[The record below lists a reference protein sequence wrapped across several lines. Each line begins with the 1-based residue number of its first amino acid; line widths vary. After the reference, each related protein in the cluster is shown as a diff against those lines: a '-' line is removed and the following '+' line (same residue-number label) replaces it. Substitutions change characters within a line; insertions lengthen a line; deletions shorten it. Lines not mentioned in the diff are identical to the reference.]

1 MRLNS
6 AILAERTF
14 LRNVFPYKRV
24 RSFEVKKMLRQ
35 VLFASILLLLY
46 AAQFPHTALSRTLAA
61 PATEAQGEEIPFAF
75 VNGHLISVRG
85 SIGSRANLQFLLDFG
100 TTYTLLDRTL
110 AKELEQ
116 GASLDVAHFSNSIR
130 TSEAVLPELMVGNVV
145 ARDFHVYMMD
155 ISEMPG
161 VPTGVVGV
169 IGMDFLERQN
179 VTIDFG
185 EMKIKFL
192 PPMEKN
198 VAGEHSA
205 PLAKRG
211 VGYAVDAEW
220 RGQPVKLILSTG
232 VEAVTLDQDRLREKP
247 VTLRGIKAGIIGSNF
262 TATPVSVFQTKEMT
276 LNNVKLQGA
285 GVLRKIDW
293 PVSGGDL
300 DGFLPLTALR
310 ARRVTLDFSRHL
322 LLWSV
327 SWKLPEPPDGAE
339 QHVEPASPQRKR

>member
-1 MRLNS
+1 
-6 AILAERTF
+6 
-14 LRNVFPYKRV
+14 
-24 RSFEVKKMLRQ
+24 MLRQ
-35 VLFASILLLLY
+35 VMSASILLLLY
-46 AAQFPHTALSRTLAA
+46 AAQFPHTAVSKTIAA
-61 PATEAQGEEIPFAF
+61 PTAEAQGEEIPFAF

-110 AKELEQ
+110 AKEFER

-130 TSEAVLPELMVGNVV
+130 TSEVVLPELVVGNAV

-155 ISEMPG
+155 ISEMTG
-161 VPTGVVGV
+161 VPTGVAGV

-179 VTIDFG
+179 VTVDFG

-192 PPMEKN
+192 PQPQTEKN
-198 VAGEHSA
+198 AAGEHSA
-205 PLAKRG
+205 SLARRS
-211 VGYAVDAEW
+211 VGYTVDAEW

-232 VEAVTLDQDRLREKP
+232 VEVVTLDQDRLREKP
-247 VTLRGIKAGIIGSNF
+247 VTLRGIKAGIIGSSF

-293 PVSGGDL
+293 PASGEDL

-322 LLWSV
+322 LLWSG
-327 SWKLPEPPDGAE
+327 SLKLPEPPDHAARHG
-339 QHVEPASPQRKR
+339 EPVSPPRNR

>member
-1 MRLNS
+1 
-6 AILAERTF
+6 
-14 LRNVFPYKRV
+14 
-24 RSFEVKKMLRQ
+24 MLRQ
-35 VLFASILLLLY
+35 VLSASVLLLLY
-46 AAQFPHTALSRTLAA
+46 AAQLPQTAVCRTLAP
-61 PATEAQGEEIPFAF
+61 PATEAQAAEIPFEF

-110 AKELEQ
+110 ARELER

-130 TSEAVLPELMVGNVV
+130 TSEVVLPELVVGNAV

-179 VTIDFG
+179 VTMDFG
-185 EMKIKFL
+185 EMKITFL
-192 PPMEKN
+192 PQIEKN
-198 VAGEHSA
+198 GAGEHSA
-205 PLAKRG
+205 PLAKRS

-220 RGQPVKLILSTG
+220 RGQPVKLVLSTG
-232 VEAVTLDQDRLREKP
+232 VEVVTLDQDRLREKP

-276 LNNVKLQGA
+276 LNNVKLRGA

-293 PVSGGDL
+293 PASGDDL

-310 ARRVTLDFSRHL
+310 ARYVTLDFSRQL
-322 LLWSV
+322 LLWSG
-327 SWKLPEPPDGAE
+327 SLKLPEPPDDAE
-339 QHVEPASPQRKR
+339 RHAGPASPQRKR

>member
-1 MRLNS
+1 
-6 AILAERTF
+6 
-14 LRNVFPYKRV
+14 
-24 RSFEVKKMLRQ
+24 MLRQ
-35 VLFASILLLLY
+35 VLSASVLLLLY
-46 AAQFPHTALSRTLAA
+46 AAQFSQAAVSGTLAA
-61 PATEAQGEEIPFAF
+61 PATDAQGEEIPFEF

-85 SIGSRANLQFLLDFG
+85 SIGSRTNLQFLLDFG
-100 TTYTLLDRTL
+100 TTYTLVDRTL

-116 GASLDVAHFSNSIR
+116 GVSLDVAHFSNSIH
-130 TSEAVLPELMVGNVV
+130 TSEVVLPELVVGNAV
-145 ARDFHVYMMD
+145 ARDFHVYTMD
-155 ISEMPG
+155 TSEMPG

-179 VTIDFG
+179 VSVDFG
-185 EMKIKFL
+185 EMKIRFL
-192 PPMEKN
+192 PRTEKN
-198 VAGEHSA
+198 AAGEHSA

-220 RGQPVKLILSTG
+220 RGQLVKLILSTG
-232 VEAVTLDQDRLREKP
+232 VEVVTLDQDRLREKP

-276 LNNVKLQGA
+276 LNNVKLKGT

-293 PVSGGDL
+293 PVSGDDL

-322 LLWSV
+322 LLWSG
-327 SWKLPEPPDGAE
+327 SLQPLEARAGAE
-339 QHVEPASPQRKR
+339 RQR

>member
-1 MRLNS
+1 
-6 AILAERTF
+6 
-14 LRNVFPYKRV
+14 
-24 RSFEVKKMLRQ
+24 MLRQ
-35 VLFASILLLLY
+35 VLSASILFLLY
-46 AAQFPHTALSRTLAA
+46 AAQFSQTAVSRTLAA
-61 PATEAQGEEIPFAF
+61 PASEAQAAEIPFKF
-75 VNGHLISVRG
+75 VNGHLIHLISVRG

-110 AKELEQ
+110 AKELER
-116 GASLDVAHFSNSIR
+116 GASLDVAHFANSIR
-130 TSEAVLPELMVGNVV
+130 ASEVVLPELVVGNAV
-145 ARDFHVYMMD
+145 AHDFHVYVMD

-161 VPTGVVGV
+161 VPSGVAGV

-179 VTIDFG
+179 VTMDFG

-192 PPMEKN
+192 PQMEKN

-205 PLAKRG
+205 PLAKRS

-232 VEAVTLDQDRLREKP
+232 VEVVTLDQDRLRDKP

-262 TATPVSVFQTKEMT
+262 TATPVSVFQTKEMA
-276 LNNVKLQGA
+276 LSNVKLTGA

-293 PVSGGDL
+293 PASGDEL
-300 DGFLPLTALR
+300 DGFLPLTALH

-322 LLWSV
+322 LLWSG
-327 SWKLPEPPDGAE
+327 SLKLGQSLVVDGGNILQENKA
-339 QHVEPASPQRKR
+339 PR

>member
-1 MRLNS
+1 
-6 AILAERTF
+6 
-14 LRNVFPYKRV
+14 
-24 RSFEVKKMLRQ
+24 MLRK
-35 VLFASILLLLY
+35 VLSASILLLLY
-46 AAQFPHTALSRTLAA
+46 AAQFPQAAVSRTPAA
-61 PATEAQGEEIPFAF
+61 PASEAPRQEIPFEF
-75 VNGHLISVRG
+75 VNGNLISVRG
-85 SIGSRANLQFLLDFG
+85 SIGSSANLQFLLDFG

-130 TSEAVLPELMVGNVV
+130 ASEVVLPELVVGNAV
-145 ARDFHVYMMD
+145 ARDFHVYTMD

-179 VTIDFG
+179 VTMDFG

-192 PPMEKN
+192 PQMEKN
-198 VAGEHSA
+198 AAGEHSA
-205 PLAKRG
+205 PFAKRG
-211 VGYAVDAEW
+211 VGYVVDAEW
-220 RGQPVKLILSTG
+220 RGQPVKLVLSTG
-232 VEAVTLDQDRLREKP
+232 VEVVTLDQDRLRERT

-276 LNNVKLQGA
+276 LNNVKLKGA

-293 PVSGGDL
+293 PASGDDL

-322 LLWSV
+322 LLWSG
-327 SWKLPEPPDGAE
+327 SLNPAEPHDDAE
-339 QHVEPASPQRKR
+339 RRTEPASPQRKR